1 MNEARRLYN
10 LMRGYVNQEWER
22 LQNLERSAALDEL
35 NEAVP
40 PSNHSGAPS
49 PAPSA
54 PAEPVNPEVKARQI
68 LGVKEDADFTDI
80 RRAYEKLNKRTA
92 PGTFTEGT
100 DEARHSEE
108 IRKKVQWAYQTLTK
122 ETPDLEKRFGS
133 LELD

>member
-22 LQNLERSAALDEL
+22 LQNLERSAALEEL
-35 NEAVP
+35 NEAAP
-40 PSNHSGAPS
+40 PAGSSRES
-49 PAPSA
+49 YSA
-54 PAEPVNPEVKARQI
+54 PEAEPVNPELKARQI
-68 LGVKEDADFTDI
+68 LGVKEDADFTEI
-80 RRAYEKLNKRTA
+80 RKAYVRLNKRTT
-92 PGTFTEGT
+92 PGTFTEGS
-100 DEARHSEE
+100 EEERHSEE

>member
-1 MNEARRLYN
+1 MNEARRLYD

-22 LQNLERSAALDEL
+22 LQNLERRAAIDEL
-35 NEAVP
+35 NDAVP
-40 PSNHSGAPS
+40 PSNHAEAPKADPV
-49 PAPSA
+49 PA
-54 PAEPVNPEVKARQI
+54 AEGLNPEAKARQI
-68 LGVKEDADFTDI
+68 LGVKEDADFTEI
-80 RRAYEKLNKRTA
+80 RRAYVKLNKRTA